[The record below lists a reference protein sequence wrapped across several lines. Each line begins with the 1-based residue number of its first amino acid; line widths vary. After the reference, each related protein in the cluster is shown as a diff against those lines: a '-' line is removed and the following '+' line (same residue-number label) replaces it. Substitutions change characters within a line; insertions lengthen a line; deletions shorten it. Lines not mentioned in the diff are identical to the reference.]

1 MLFKEILDIIQSY
14 IDLLKTTITNN
25 NGFLRKIILLFMII
39 LSIFAFIL
47 GFVLA
52 IILAVYIILLL
63 MKTLNS
69 SLNFITGII
78 LKTGAK

>member
-1 MLFKEILDIIQSY
+1 MFKEILNIVQSY
-14 IDLLKTTITNN
+14 IDLLKTIITNN
-25 NGFLRKIILLFMII
+25 NGFLGKIILLFMII

-52 IILAVYIILLL
+52 IILGIYLILLL

-69 SLNFITGII
+69 GLNFITGII

>member
-1 MLFKEILDIIQSY
+1 MFKEILDIIQSY
-14 IDLLKTTITNN
+14 IDLLKTIITNN
-25 NGFLRKIILLFMII
+25 NGFLGKIILLFLVI

-69 SLNFITGII
+69 GLNLITSII

>member
-1 MLFKEILDIIQSY
+1 MFKEILDIIQSY
-14 IDLLKTTITNN
+14 IDLLKAIITNN
-25 NGFLRKIILLFMII
+25 NGFLGKIILLFMII

-52 IILAVYIILLL
+52 IILAVYIILLIT
-63 MKTLNS
+63 KTLNS

>member
-1 MLFKEILDIIQSY
+1 MFKEILDIIQSY
-14 IDLLKTTITNN
+14 IDLLKTIITNN
-25 NGFLRKIILLFMII
+25 NGFLGKIILLFMIV

-69 SLNFITGII
+69 GLNFITGII

>member
-1 MLFKEILDIIQSY
+1 MFKEILDIIQSY
-14 IDLLKTTITNN
+14 IDLLKTIITNN
-25 NGFLRKIILLFMII
+25 NGFLGKIILLFMII

-52 IILAVYIILLL
+52 IILGIYIILLL

-69 SLNFITGII
+69 GLNFITGI